1 MLVLMCKY
9 PPLVVVVVVV
19 VVEVGQTGSQLIQSR
34 LDWRRLE
41 EQLAEPGLAAG
52 GSQQAA
58 HHPIINHPSPDWP
71 RVRSLGNTQPALTA
85 SKCSR
90 HFTSDFSFEIKRGS
104 VSNFPS
110 RIRSY
115 LTFNMKLYSSVQ
127 CSGHWTL

>member
-58 HHPIINHPSPDWP
+58 HTILSSIIP
-71 RVRSLGNTQPALTA
+71 
-85 SKCSR
+85 
-90 HFTSDFSFEIKRGS
+90 
-104 VSNFPS
+104 
-110 RIRSY
+110 
-115 LTFNMKLYSSVQ
+115 VQ
-127 CSGHWTL
+127 TGPE